1 MPALGP
7 GLLTA
12 ATAALLAVAEPDLSR
27 FGHRHRREQQ
37 QQQQQQ
43 LRQSVP
49 SACPFQLSSCDWLP
63 LPDAP
68 QTVYQRGVPH
78 TTAHGRRLTAFD
90 PSQSF
95 LPLVL
100 YHALT
105 GTPAP
110 VNCAH
115 PVRDCNYSLTLVAAG
130 NFTAVHLWEG
140 VHADK
145 GLADA
150 EHHGIQVI
158 YHIQATAETL
168 PLGQKFPYSD
178 TPVIAAVTNLSKSP
192 ALLGWMLGRTLGCV
206 LRVRHRHHEDA
217 ERVRSIPGAE
227 GRHWKGAC
235 SEHIILR

>member
-1 MPALGP
+1 MPAL

-27 FGHRHRREQQ
+27 LGYRHRREQQ
-37 QQQQQQ
+37 QQQQQ
-43 LRQSVP
+43 RQGVP
-49 SACPFQLSSCDWLP
+49 SECPFQLSSCYWLP

-95 LPLVL
+95 LPLAL

-110 VNCAH
+110 VNFAH
-115 PVRDCNYSLTLVAAG
+115 PVRDSLALVAAG

-150 EHHGIQVI
+150 EQHGIQVI
-158 YHIQATAETL
+158 YHIQATA
-168 PLGQKFPYSD
+168 
-178 TPVIAAVTNLSKSP
+178 
-192 ALLGWMLGRTLGCV
+192 
-206 LRVRHRHHEDA
+206 
-217 ERVRSIPGAE
+217 
-227 GRHWKGAC
+227 
-235 SEHIILR
+235 